1 MTQTKR
7 LKNGRA
13 DKMIKQYQQ
22 LLPMIHDALLSKA
35 TVALFNRERYIEV
48 KNGSLI
54 SLPVQSGDAIKGGS
68 SAYQVIQTGEKVVT
82 EVGSEVLGVAYYAIT
97 YPIKDSNG
105 EIIGGMAIAIS
116 AEMLHASQKLQDTAH
131 ELASSMEQISA
142 AIETIAM
149 SAQELATTG
158 QNMAMSSQNIIQRA
172 EEMEEVVEYIDSVA
186 RDTKLLGLNASI
198 EAARA
203 GEMGRGFGVVA
214 SEIRTMA
221 VSSADSAKNIR
232 KIIRGI
238 HGLIEQM
245 TTDLNKSSGNTQE
258 VSAAIEEIGASIASL
273 TQAAENLEE
282 MAKKL

>member
-1 MTQTKR
+1 MTQTKL
-7 LKNGRA
+7 LKNGRKN
-13 DKMIKQYQQ
+13 KMIEQYQQ
-22 LLPMIHDALLSKA
+22 LLPMIHDALLGKA
-35 TVALFNRERYIEV
+35 TVALFNREHYIEV

-54 SLPVQSGDAIKGGS
+54 SLPAQAGDTIKEGS
-68 SAYQVIQTGEKVVT
+68 SAYQVIQTGEHVAT
-82 EVGSEVLGVAYYAIT
+82 EVGPEVLGVAYYALT
-97 YPIKDSNG
+97 YPIKNSNG
-105 EIIGGMAIAIS
+105 EIIGGMALAIS

-149 SAQELATTG
+149 SAQELSSAG
-158 QNMAMSSQNIIQRA
+158 QNMAMSSQNVIQRA

-238 HGLIEQM
+238 HGLIEEM
-245 TTDLNKSSGNTQE
+245 TIDINKSSGNTQE
-258 VSAAIEEIGASIASL
+258 VSASIQEIGASIESL
-273 TQAAENLEE
+273 TQTAENLEK
-282 MAKKL
+282 MAQKL